1 MTRQACPQGSS
12 PFPCTA
18 EEKYRRTQVDTY
30 ATRVAFVEPILT
42 ISLARGVALIPV
54 KKLAKPRIPRVA
66 IPICFMA
73 FEELRSG
80 LVSFPVS
87 A

>member
-1 MTRQACPQGSS
+1 M
-12 PFPCTA
+12 
-18 EEKYRRTQVDTY
+18 
-30 ATRVAFVEPILT
+30 AFVEPILT

-73 FEELRSG
+73 FAELRSG
-80 LVSFPVS
+80 LVSFPF
-87 A
+87 